1 MKFEIKIAGDSA
13 LNLVF
18 SDKISEEVSSSIRV
32 AADKL
37 ESENLAAVIEVVPT
51 FCSMMVYYDPT
62 IMRMDEMCNLL
73 RNKLKGVVEE
83 KVKLKRIIH
92 IPVCYGGEFGPDI
105 DFVAKNADLAVDEVI
120 DIHTTPDYLIDMLGF
135 LPGFAY
141 LGGLD
146 ERLHTPRLDVPRT
159 IIPAGSVGIGGSQT
173 GIYPLASPGGWRLI
187 GRTPIKTYDPNKE
200 PAVLYKAGDYLHFDR
215 ISENEFQ
222 MIESKVLTD
231 SYMPEIDVEE
241 LV

>member
-18 SDKISEEVSSSIRV
+18 SETISEEASSSIRL

-37 ESENLAAVIEVVPT
+37 ESEELAGVVEVVPT

-73 RNKLKGVVEE
+73 RVKLHGIVEE
-83 KVKLKRIIH
+83 EIKLKRVIH

-105 DFVAKNADLAVDEVI
+105 EFVAENAGIEIHELIE
-120 DIHTTPDYLIDMLGF
+120 IHTSGDYLIDMLGF

-146 ERLHTPRLDVPRT
+146 ERLHTPRLEVPRT
-159 IIPAGSVGIGGSQT
+159 TIPAGSVGIGGTQT

-187 GRTPIKTYDPNKE
+187 GRTPVKPYDPNRE
-200 PAVLYKAGDYLHFDR
+200 PAILYKAGDYLHFDS
-215 ISENEFQ
+215 ISENEYLA
-222 MIESKVLTD
+222 IESKVMTNSFD
-231 SYMPEIDVEE
+231 CNIEVEE
-241 LV
+241 V

>member
-1 MKFEIKIAGDSA
+1 MKFEIKIAGDTA

-18 SDKISEEVSSSIRV
+18 SDEISEDVSSSIRL

-62 IMRMDEMCNLL
+62 IMRMDEMCNVL
-73 RNKLKGVVEE
+73 RERLTNVVEE
-83 KVKLKRIIH
+83 KVKLKRVIH

-105 DFVAKNADLAVDEVI
+105 EFVARHAGKSVDEVI
-120 DIHTTPDYLIDMLGF
+120 DIHTSPDYLIDMLGF

-146 ERLHTPRLDVPRT
+146 ERLHTPRLEVPRT
-159 IIPAGSVGIGGSQT
+159 LIPAGSVGIGGSQT
-173 GIYPLASPGGWRLI
+173 GVYPLASPGGWRLI
-187 GRTPIKTYDPNKE
+187 GQTPVKPYDPDRD

-215 ISENEFQ
+215 ISENEYHA
-222 MIESKVLTD
+222 IESKVLTD
-231 SYMPEIDVEE
+231 SYICQVDVEE
-241 LV
+241 V